1 MTAKDRTV
9 LRQMKTRI
17 DRIEQLVLELK
28 ALGPE
33 VPAVQKNCRNILS
46 ATYNLKFGISDV
58 AEIHDAQGGA

>member
-1 MTAKDRTV
+1 MTAEDAKV
-9 LRQMKTRI
+9 LQEMKNRI

-28 ALGPE
+28 TLGPA

-58 AEIHDAQGGA
+58 AEIVDA